1 MHAYSNVICRYVS
14 FYVLDHMLH
23 NESKNQLNFVFKD
36 RASNDE
42 ILRYVTI
49 LVVDRLLDYVS
60 FYVLDH
66 MLQNESKNQLNL
78 MFIKKIKKIEL
89 DGKIYFLIIQHPS

>member
-1 MHAYSNVICRYVS
+1 MCYETIHISILLVFLSNHCIEFTYYIVSFISMHANNNVICRYVS

-42 ILRYVTI
+42 ILRYVSMI
-49 LVVDRLLDYVS
+49 DV
-60 FYVLDH
+60 
-66 MLQNESKNQLNL
+66 QLEKSSL
-78 MFIKKIKKIEL
+78 
-89 DGKIYFLIIQHPS
+89 